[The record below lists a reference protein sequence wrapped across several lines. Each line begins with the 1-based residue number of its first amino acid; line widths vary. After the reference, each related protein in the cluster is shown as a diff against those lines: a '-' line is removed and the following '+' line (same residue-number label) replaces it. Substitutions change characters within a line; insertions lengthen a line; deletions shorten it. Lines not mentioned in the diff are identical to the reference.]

1 MMTDK
6 GFYTVIPARYGSSRL
21 PGKPLLDIAGK
32 PMIQHVHERAI
43 EAGAKEVVVATDDQ
57 RIIDAVSS
65 FHGKAI
71 MTSKNH
77 ESGMDRLSEVV
88 HIMGWADDEI
98 IVNLQG
104 DEPLMDPALL
114 RLVAENLE
122 RHKDA
127 GITTLATPIKER
139 KDLFN
144 PNVVKVVSDESG
156 RAMYF
161 SRAPI
166 PWVRG
171 DYEMADRIALPTTIQ
186 PYRHLGIYAY
196 RISALKEM
204 TSCSPCC
211 IETAESLEQLRA
223 LWKGIGIHVGF
234 IDGELGYGV
243 DTEEDYQRVCSVLG

>member
-1 MMTDK
+1 MTDQ

-32 PMIQHVHERAI
+32 PMIQHVYERAI

-71 MTSKNH
+71 MTSPNH
-77 ESGMDRLSEVV
+77 ESGMDRLAEVV
-88 HIMGWADDEI
+88 DIMGWADDEI

-104 DEPLMDPALL
+104 DEPLMDPKLL
-114 RLVAENLE
+114 RLVAENLQK
-122 RHKDA
+122 HKGV
-127 GITTLATPIKER
+127 GISTLATPITNREE
-139 KDLFN
+139 LFN
-144 PNVVKVVSDESG
+144 PNVVKVVSDNSG

-171 DYEMADRIALPTTIQ
+171 DYDQSDRSELPVEIN
-186 PYRHLGIYAY
+186 PYRHLGLYAY
-196 RISALKEM
+196 RIHALKKMSSCEPCEIEM
-204 TSCSPCC
+204 
-211 IETAESLEQLRA
+211 AESLEQLRA
-223 LWKGIGIHVGF
+223 LWNGIGIHVGVV
-234 IDGELGYGV
+234 DVAPGHGV
-243 DTEEDYQRVCSVLG
+243 DTEEDYQRVCSVLGV